1 MLLGK
6 IFERFANGSP
16 LTVMLRGTLEYALRP
31 EALDQLFA
39 HTARR
44 QYTHKL
50 LFSTLVDLTSLVVC
64 RVQRSHHAAYQ
75 ADPAR
80 VGASLKALYD
90 KLDHT
95 EPAVSAALVQ
105 HTGARLIPVLQQLQA
120 GLPPR
125 LPGYRVRDPGW
136 QPPGRHAAPAQAVAG
151 AAERPSA
158 RADAGGLRPAVGDG
172 HRCHPL

>member
-64 RVQRSHHAAYQ
+64 RVQR
-75 ADPAR
+75 
-80 VGASLKALYD
+80 
-90 KLDHT
+90 
-95 EPAVSAALVQ
+95 
-105 HTGARLIPVLQQLQA
+105 
-120 GLPPR
+120 LPPCC
-125 LPGYRVRDPGW
+125 LPGRPR
-136 QPPGRHAAPAQAVAG
+136 PGRGQPQGPV
-151 AAERPSA
+151 
-158 RADAGGLRPAVGDG
+158 
-172 HRCHPL
+172 

>member
-1 MLLGK
+1 MLLGN

-31 EALDQLFA
+31 ELLDQLFVE
-39 HTARR
+39 TARR

-64 RVQRSHHAAYQ
+64 RVHRSHHAAYQ
-75 ADPAR
+75 ADPAQ
-80 VGASLKALYD
+80 VGASLRALYD

-95 EPAVSAALVQ
+95 EPAVSAALV
-105 HTGARLIPVLQQLQA
+105 HHIGERLIPVLQQLNA

-125 LPGYRVRDPGW
+125 LPG
-136 QPPGRHAAPAQAVAG
+136 
-151 AAERPSA
+151 
-158 RADAGGLRPAVGDG
+158 
-172 HRCHPL
+172 

>member
-64 RVQRSHHAAYQ
+64 RVQRS
-75 ADPAR
+75 
-80 VGASLKALYD
+80 
-90 KLDHT
+90 T
-95 EPAVSAALVQ
+95 M
-105 HTGARLIPVLQQLQA
+105 
-120 GLPPR
+120 LPTRPT
-125 LPGYRVRDPGW
+125 
-136 QPPGRHAAPAQAVAG
+136 PPGSGPAS
-151 AAERPSA
+151 RPCMTNSITPSPPSPQPWCST
-158 RADAGGLRPAVGDG
+158 PAHD
-172 HRCHPL
+172 